1 MTFFFF
7 LHVVWNVVMVIG
19 ARQDTKGQA
28 LVMFIT
34 YFMNVKSDLTDAN
47 GI

>member
-1 MTFFFF
+1 M
-7 LHVVWNVVMVIG
+7 
-19 ARQDTKGQA
+19 RQDIEGQA

-34 YFMNVKSDLTDAN
+34 YFMNVRSDLTDPN